1 MLKSR
6 ISFVIGLYVVMF
18 GALLFRATFLQIV
31 PHQKLNHLKE
41 RQFQSTIQIEPRRGV
56 VYDRNGRELAVSIPV
71 QSVFADPKI
80 IKNRKQV
87 AKQLAPVLGVSRES
101 LMGKL
106 KDKDK
111 RFVWLQ
117 RRLSEESAQQI
128 KKMSIYGIGFVEE
141 WKRIY
146 PNDNLFSQTLGFVN
160 SEDRGISGLELS
172 HDKLL
177 RGDEKNIRIKRDAR
191 GRPLASESFLFT
203 EPPEGEHLTLTVDSE
218 IQFALESELE
228 RAVHDFQAEG
238 ATAVVLDAQTSAIR
252 AMGSYPTFD
261 PNSKSAAK
269 PEMMRNRTVT
279 DAFEPGSVMKTF
291 VIAKGLKEGILDPEK
306 LYFCENGVMKIG
318 KRVIREAEASH
329 NFKYL
334 SVKDILGFSSNIGT
348 TKIAF
353 ELGAEKVREGYLDFG
368 FGQRTK
374 IDFPGETKGIL
385 HDLPWSDH
393 LLSNNSFGHGMTASA
408 LQIANAYVA
417 IVNGGLLNKPY
428 LIEKGAGIDESTPRE
443 SQRVLTEEQSNV
455 MRGML
460 VAATQAKR
468 TGTQAQIEGFEV
480 GGKTGTAQKVS
491 PHSKGY
497 IPGGYISSFA
507 GFFPAGQPKYVIY
520 IMVDYPKKAYY
531 GSQVAAP
538 VFARLASYMA
548 RKDSLVP
555 EKNMKNLL
563 SRANNNK
570 PAIENR
576 ELSGEMTAVL
586 RDNHSIGFRSMIRS
600 LQQESTAAMGEQA
613 LGQGEDSKNPV
624 E

>member
-6 ISFVIGLYVVMF
+6 ITFVIGLYVVLF
-18 GALLFRATFLQIV
+18 GALLFRATFLQII

-56 VYDRNGRELAVSIPV
+56 IYDRNGRELAVSIPV

-80 IKNRKQV
+80 IKNRRQV

-101 LMGKL
+101 LLVKL
-106 KDKDK
+106 KDKEK
-111 RFVWLQ
+111 RFIWLQ
-117 RRLSEESAQQI
+117 RRLSEESAVQI
-128 KKMSIYGIGFVEE
+128 KKMAIFGIGFVEE

-146 PNDNLFSQTLGFVN
+146 PNENLFSQTLGFVN
-160 SEDRGISGLELS
+160 SEDRGISGLELIY
-172 HDKLL
+172 DKLL

-218 IQFALESELE
+218 VQFALESELE
-228 RAVHDFQAEG
+228 RAVRDFQAES

-269 PEMMRNRTVT
+269 PEMMRNRSVT
-279 DAFEPGSVMKTF
+279 DGFEPGSVMKTF
-291 VIAKGLKEGILDPEK
+291 VIAKGLKEGILDPDK
-306 LYFCENGVMKIG
+306 MYFCENGVMKIG

-329 NFKYL
+329 SFKFL
-334 SVKDILGFSSNIGT
+334 SVRDILGFSSNIGT

-353 ELGAEKVREGYLDFG
+353 ELGAERVRQGYLDFG

-385 HDLPWSDH
+385 HDLPWTDH

-417 IVNGGLLNKPY
+417 VVNGGVLNKPY
-428 LIEKGAGIDESTPRE
+428 LIEKGAGADVEVRE
-443 SQRVLTEEQSNV
+443 VKRVLTDEQSATL
-455 MRGML
+455 REML
-460 VAATQAKR
+460 VAATQSKR
-468 TGTQAQIEGFEV
+468 TGTQAQIDGFEV

-491 PHSKGY
+491 STSKGY

-507 GFFPAGQPKYVIY
+507 GFFPAKQPKYVIY

-538 VFARLASYMA
+538 VFARLASYIA
-548 RKDSLVP
+548 RKDGLMP
-555 EKNMKNLL
+555 EKNTKSLISRQNISKAPVEVREVGSDGASSSFRSLIRLL
-563 SRANNNK
+563 HH
-570 PAIENR
+570 E
-576 ELSGEMTAVL
+576 ELSPAV
-586 RDNHSIGFRSMIRS
+586 I
-600 LQQESTAAMGEQA
+600 QAADQKNGDAQI
-613 LGQGEDSKNPV
+613 LNPV

>member
-1 MLKSR
+1 MT
-6 ISFVIGLYVVMF
+6 FVIGLYVVLF
-18 GALLFRATFLQIV
+18 GALLFRATFLQII
-31 PHQKLNHLKE
+31 PHQRLNHLKE

-56 VYDRNGRELAVSIPV
+56 IYDRNGRELAVSIPV

-80 IKNRKQV
+80 IKNRKLV

-101 LMGKL
+101 IMAKL

-111 RFVWLQ
+111 RFIWLQ
-117 RRLSEESAQQI
+117 RRLSEEAAGQI
-128 KKMSIYGIGFVEE
+128 KKMAIFGIGFVEE

-160 SEDRGISGLELS
+160 SEDHGISGLELS

-218 IQFALESELE
+218 IQFALESELQ
-228 RAVHDFQAEG
+228 RAVNDFHAES
-238 ATAVVLDAQTSAIR
+238 ATAVILDAQTSAIR
-252 AMGSYPTFD
+252 AMGSFPTFD
-261 PNSKSAAK
+261 PNLKSAAK
-269 PEMMRNRTVT
+269 PEMMRNRGVT

-291 VIAKGLKEGILDPEK
+291 VIAKGLKEGTLNPEK
-306 LYFCENGVMKIG
+306 VYFCENGVMRIG

-329 NFKYL
+329 NFKSL
-334 SVKDILGFSSNIGT
+334 SVRDILGFSSNIGT

-353 ELGAEKVREGYLDFG
+353 ELGAEKVRDGYLEFG

-385 HDLPWSDH
+385 HELPWTDH

-408 LQIANAYVA
+408 LQIANAYAA
-417 IVNGGLLNKPY
+417 IVNGGYLNKPY
-428 LIEKGAGIDESTPRE
+428 LIEKGVEQPEIRQEAA
-443 SQRVLTEEQSNV
+443 RVLSEEQSNM
-455 MRGML
+455 MREML
-460 VAATQAKR
+460 VAATQDKR
-468 TGTQAQIEGFEV
+468 TGTQARIEGFEV

-491 PHSKGY
+491 PNTKGY

-520 IMVDYPKKAYY
+520 VMVDYPKKAYY

-555 EKNMKNLL
+555 EKNTKSLL
-563 SRANNNK
+563 SRTNTGKSPFERNDSA
-570 PAIENR
+570 
-576 ELSGEMTAVL
+576 GESSVIVRSNSA
-586 RDNHSIGFRSMIRS
+586 SGFRSIIRM
-600 LQQESTAAMGEQA
+600 LQQEESSEKSMQSFEQEIA
-613 LGQGEDSKNPV
+613 PEQIPTQV